1 MEGCPRREK
10 TGEMGVLRPG
20 AKDGAWV
27 DLPGNS
33 STSCRKGVI
42 PFFRFVGGARE
53 RQHRPWDREQS
64 GLAVNDEGTT
74 EQKASVGKRELLQL
88 Q

>member
-1 MEGCPRREK
+1 VEGCPRWEK

-27 DLPGNS
+27 DLPDNS
-33 STSCRKGVI
+33 SSSCRKGVI

-64 GLAVNDEGTT
+64 GLAVNGNN
-74 EQKASVGKRELLQL
+74 
-88 Q
+88 